1 MSTDAD
7 DTEHSGSENR
17 ESEPPLPLLASA
29 LRTPPLPHASLLP
42 KIQERIYQRTRGR
55 YFRPKKAGLRDP
67 ITLALL
73 IALVLAVIATATFM
87 VFVPLF
93 DSLR

>member
-1 MSTDAD
+1 MSTSAD
-7 DTEHSGSENR
+7 DTEHSRRESD
-17 ESEPPLPLLASA
+17 ESEPSLPLLASA
-29 LRTPPLPHASLLP
+29 LRTPPQPQASLLP

-55 YFRPKKAGLRDP
+55 YFRPKKTGVRDP

-73 IALVLAVIATATFM
+73 VALVLAVIATATFM

-93 DSLR
+93 ESMK